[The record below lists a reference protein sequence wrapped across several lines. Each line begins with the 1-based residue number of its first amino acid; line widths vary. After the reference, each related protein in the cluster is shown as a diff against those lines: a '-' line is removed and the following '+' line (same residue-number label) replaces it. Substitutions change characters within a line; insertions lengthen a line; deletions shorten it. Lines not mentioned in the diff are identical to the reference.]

1 VCVIYVTGA
10 TRSIS
15 RTNSKGRCNHV
26 ESPPPSC
33 SVSQSVLPDDF
44 QKSLRLRSKLAPQLL
59 PVFVNQSLS
68 GQRTSPKPCPAI
80 DRCGTLSAVGISL
93 ADIAPPL
100 LPWCSESGRWA
111 ASRSSAS
118 PAVATSSLR
127 GSRFLRCVSG
137 VPPVLHGHRSSRR
150 FPPTSSCPP
159 PARHSFAPAWLGG
172 VSAHTCCLS
181 AGWNGHPPTPALLV
195 LLFGFSGSWASW

>member
-1 VCVIYVTGA
+1 MCVIYVTGA

-111 ASRSSAS
+111 SRSTLSGS
-118 PAVATSSLR
+118 RSLR
-127 GSRFLRCVSG
+127 FASGGRRALFLAFVPQSRPVAPSSIRSAEGEAAAPKFLLRSG
-137 VPPVLHGHRSSRR
+137 ILRAHFKSQ
-150 FPPTSSCPP
+150 TICP
-159 PARHSFAPAWLGG
+159 AIALGL
-172 VSAHTCCLS
+172 T
-181 AGWNGHPPTPALLV
+181 
-195 LLFGFSGSWASW
+195 F